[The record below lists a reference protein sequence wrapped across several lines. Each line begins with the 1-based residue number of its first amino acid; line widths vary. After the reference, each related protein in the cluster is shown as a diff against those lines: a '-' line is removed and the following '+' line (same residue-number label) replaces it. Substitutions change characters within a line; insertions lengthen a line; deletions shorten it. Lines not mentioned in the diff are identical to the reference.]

1 MREMFDD
8 HDEIDFFFPI
18 TDRLFRVEKIFRRFF
33 QAAVTNLYKI
43 NMFSGELKKAC
54 SNIDLDITSEATP
67 EVTGFFEVTVDGKL
81 VHSKKDGDGFP
92 DTKDKMDKIVKAVE
106 EAK

>member
-1 MREMFDD
+1 
-8 HDEIDFFFPI
+8 
-18 TDRLFRVEKIFRRFF
+18 
-33 QAAVTNLYKI
+33 
-43 NMFSGELKKAC
+43 
-54 SNIDLDITSEATP
+54 TSEATP